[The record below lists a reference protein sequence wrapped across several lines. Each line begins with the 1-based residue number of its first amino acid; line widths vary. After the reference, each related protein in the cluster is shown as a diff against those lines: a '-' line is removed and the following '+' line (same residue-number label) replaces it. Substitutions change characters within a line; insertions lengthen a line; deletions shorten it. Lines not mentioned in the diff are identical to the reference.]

1 MLEPNVIH
9 DGHPVKIDP
18 DDLPW
23 LQIQD
28 GGEVQTCYYVNPELG
43 HWSIYQRAE
52 SGTVLPYLMP

>member
-28 GGEVQTCYYVNPELG
+28 GVKCKLLYVNPELG